1 MGLGVVGGFGGSVS
15 SGAGSA
21 GTGAGAGAGVVTG
34 AQAPS
39 NTHDIRNTPTNV
51 QALWFLINTT
61 ADYELPGGSIIAIC
75 RSFVNL
81 YLLPLPLSSLLSTA
95 LTDMDG
101 VCYPSL
107 TLASS
112 SFNNSDEMEVREQC
126 SSVSQGLE
134 RLG

>member
-1 MGLGVVGGFGGSVS
+1 MGLGVVGGFGGGDS
-15 SGAGSA
+15 SGAGS
-21 GTGAGAGAGVVTG
+21 AGAGVVTG

-81 YLLPLPLSSLLSTA
+81 YLLPLPLSSLLSTV

-126 SSVSQGLE
+126 SFVSQGLE

>member
-1 MGLGVVGGFGGSVS
+1 MGLGVVGGFGGGVS

-21 GTGAGAGAGVVTG
+21 GTGVGAGTGVVTG

-39 NTHDIRNTPTNV
+39 NTLDIRNTPTNV

-61 ADYELPGGSIIAIC
+61 ADYELPSGSIIVIC

-81 YLLPLPLSSLLSTA
+81 YLLPLPLSSLLSTV

-101 VCYPSL
+101 VCYP
-107 TLASS
+107 
-112 SFNNSDEMEVREQC
+112 
-126 SSVSQGLE
+126 
-134 RLG
+134 